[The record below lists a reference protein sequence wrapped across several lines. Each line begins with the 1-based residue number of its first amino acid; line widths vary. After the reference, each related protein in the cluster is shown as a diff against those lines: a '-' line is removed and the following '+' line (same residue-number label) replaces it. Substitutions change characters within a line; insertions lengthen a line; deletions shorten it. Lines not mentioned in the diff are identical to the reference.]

1 MLHNSKQKYLEV
13 EGVEMPTARSATVV
27 EKTVTVEKVNKAE
40 EEEVALVDSESI
52 TVENV
57 ALVEELGLPAAE
69 MLLLSQDTLTVHV
82 SKTAFYDTLR
92 TKGMSI
98 PYVHNTALS
107 ATVKRLTTGCM
118 YVCMYVCM

>member
-1 MLHNSKQKYLEV
+1 
-13 EGVEMPTARSATVV
+13 MPTARSATVV
-27 EKTVTVEKVNKAE
+27 EKTVTVEKVNNAE
-40 EEEVALVDSESI
+40 EDEVVTLVDSECI

-57 ALVEELGLPAAE
+57 VRVEELGLPAAE

-98 PYVHNTALS
+98 SYIHNTALS
-107 ATVKRLTTGCM
+107 ATVTRNYGM
-118 YVCMYVCM
+118 YVCSCSGAYLCPHHGRE